1 MSEPTPPN
9 IPNPDPS
16 LATNERLANA
26 IDVLSGRMERN
37 REEARA
43 WVDALQLLLEEKVNG
58 AIRILETRLNGN
70 DTALVA
76 ALQAQKEAAQKQTD
90 SFAAI
95 LSESKSGST
104 KQIDGLNEKIDDL
117 KERMSE
123 SGGRAEGS
131 GHTTSMIIAGAAALA
146 AIASVVIVLVTK
158 V

>member
-1 MSEPTPPN
+1 MTNSPLN

-16 LATNERLANA
+16 VIANERLKEAL
-26 IDVLSGRMERN
+26 VLVNTTMARN
-37 REEARA
+37 HVETRG
-43 WVDALQLLLEEKVNG
+43 WVDSLQILQESNLRG
-58 AIRILETRLNGN
+58 AVKILETRLNGN

-123 SGGRAEGS
+123 SGGKSQGIGQAL
-131 GHTTSMIIAGAAALA
+131 TMIIA
-146 AIASVVIVLVTK
+146 AIAMVAAVTSVSVVLFRQL
-158 V
+158 